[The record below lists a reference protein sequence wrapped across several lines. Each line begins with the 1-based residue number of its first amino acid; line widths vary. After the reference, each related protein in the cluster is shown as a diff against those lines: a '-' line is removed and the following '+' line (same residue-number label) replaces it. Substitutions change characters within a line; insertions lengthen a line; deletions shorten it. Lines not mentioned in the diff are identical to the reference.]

1 MTAYP
6 TLVAVVSIV
15 KKCHLFLFDI
25 IFIRKI
31 RNGFIYRNLFIIKIL
46 INTNRVNEIARESC
60 VNVTLLKNINKLI
73 YVSFCQN
80 IKLKIRI
87 RIIDFTET
95 IKVKDPNKV
104 SCHNK
109 KKLILPTMNMLI
121 SGNFAREC
129 I

>member
-6 TLVAVVSIV
+6 TLVAIISIV

-31 RNGFIYRNLFIIKIL
+31 RNSFIYRNLFIIKVL
-46 INTNRVNEIARESC
+46 ININRVNEIARESC
-60 VNVTLLKNINKLI
+60 VNVTLLENINKLI

-80 IKLKIRI
+80 TKIKIRI

-95 IKVKDPNKV
+95 IKVKNLNKV
-104 SCHNK
+104 IIK
-109 KKLILPTMNMLI
+109 KSL
-121 SGNFAREC
+121 
-129 I
+129 